1 MSMNL
6 LLNLWL
12 LSPHIFWLDDM
23 KFASRLFLLRDYY
36 WLRMTSG
43 DYVMIKKVLRP
54 RWLISYSREEGWK
67 LRKIT
72 GISGAAEN
80 GKMQQSIPNIIPYV
94 LVKFGIKI
102 HVLSWVGRCIS
113 GLTSGPEVENM
124 TLHQFRVY
132 SIHPQSFV
140 PIGQGISEI

>member
-1 MSMNL
+1 MTVKPTHPLIGWYEIS
-6 LLNLWL
+6 
-12 LSPHIFWLDDM
+12 
-23 KFASRLFLLRDYY
+23 SRLFLIRDYY

-43 DYVMIKKVLRP
+43 DYVIIKKVLRP

-80 GKMQQSIPNIIPYV
+80 GKMHQSIPNIIPYV

-102 HVLSWVGRCIS
+102 HVLSWMGRPIS
-113 GLTSGPEVENM
+113 GLTSRPEVEKW
-124 TLHQFRVY
+124 TTHKRRVNC
-132 SIHPQSFV
+132 IQQTNFI
-140 PIGQGISEI
+140 PIGQPVSEI